1 LFSRE
6 KLGNWVE
13 GRVGEIGGLG
23 RRVGELGER
32 VVCLGS
38 EEGEEEEEEEQEE
51 EKESLGEELRR
62 GRKGGRTTRS
72 RVEID

>member
-1 LFSRE
+1 LRTVANKALLVVFKR
-6 KLGNWVE
+6 KI
-13 GRVGEIGGLG
+13 GELG

-38 EEGEEEEEEEQEE
+38 EEEEEEQEE
-51 EKESLGEELRR
+51 EKEGLGEELRR
-62 GRKGGRTTRS
+62 GRKGGRTTTS

>member
-13 GRVGEIGGLG
+13 GRVGEIGELG
-23 RRVGELGER
+23 RQVGELGER

-38 EEGEEEEEEEQEE
+38 EEEEEEQEE

>member
-13 GRVGEIGGLG
+13 GRVGEIG
-23 RRVGELGER
+23 ELGER
-32 VVCLGS
+32 VLCLGS
-38 EEGEEEEEEEQEE
+38 EEE
-51 EKESLGEELRR
+51 EKEGLGEELRR

>member
-13 GRVGEIGGLG
+13 GRVGEIGELG
-23 RRVGELGER
+23 RQVGELGER

-38 EEGEEEEEEEQEE
+38 EKEEEEQEE
-51 EKESLGEELRR
+51 EKEGLGEELRR
-62 GRKGGRTTRS
+62 GGKGGKTTRS

>member
-6 KLGNWVE
+6 ELGNWVE
-13 GRVGEIGGLG
+13 E
-23 RRVGELGER
+23 RVGELGER
-32 VVCLGS
+32 VVYLG
-38 EEGEEEEEEEQEE
+38 GGVEEEED
-51 EKESLGEELRR
+51 SLGEELRG

>member
-13 GRVGEIGGLG
+13 GRVGEIGELG
-23 RRVGELGER
+23 RQVGELGER

-38 EEGEEEEEEEQEE
+38 EEEEEEEEQEE

>member
-6 KLGNWVE
+6 ELGNWVE
-13 GRVGEIGGLG
+13 E
-23 RRVGELGER
+23 RVGELGER
-32 VVCLGS
+32 VVYLGG
-38 EEGEEEEEEEQEE
+38 EVEEEEED
-51 EKESLGEELRR
+51 SLGEELRG

>member
-13 GRVGEIGGLG
+13 GRVGEIG
-23 RRVGELGER
+23 ELGER

-38 EEGEEEEEEEQEE
+38 EEEEE

>member
-1 LFSRE
+1 MFSRE

-13 GRVGEIGGLG
+13 GRVGEIGELG
-23 RRVGELGER
+23 RQVGELGER

-38 EEGEEEEEEEQEE
+38 EEEEE

>member
-13 GRVGEIGGLG
+13 GRVGEIG
-23 RRVGELGER
+23 ELGER

-38 EEGEEEEEEEQEE
+38 EEEEEEEEQEE

>member
-6 KLGNWVE
+6 ELGNWVE
-13 GRVGEIGGLG
+13 GRVGEIGELG

-32 VVCLGS
+32 VVYLGS
-38 EEGEEEEEEEQEE
+38 EEEEEEE
-51 EKESLGEELRR
+51 KDGLGEEMRR
-62 GRKGGRTTRS
+62 GRRGGRTTRS